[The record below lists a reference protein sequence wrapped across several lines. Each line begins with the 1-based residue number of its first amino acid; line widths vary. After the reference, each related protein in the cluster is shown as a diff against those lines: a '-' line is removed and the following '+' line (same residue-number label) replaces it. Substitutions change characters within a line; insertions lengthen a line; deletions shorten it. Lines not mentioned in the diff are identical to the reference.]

1 MVIHLY
7 HHGCMI
13 CSLSQ
18 SILESVKE
26 LASLLY
32 NEMYNFCS
40 QQLDNCSELDP
51 LSTDDHPVMLGP
63 ITRRLACEVELTV
76 KIPVMQ
82 L

>member
-1 MVIHLY
+1 
-7 HHGCMI
+7 MI

-51 LSTDDHPVMLGP
+51 LSTGDHPVMLGP
-63 ITRRLACEVELTV
+63 ITRRLACEVEFDCQNSSHATLMV
-76 KIPVMQ
+76 LSDI